1 MKKIYMSVNI
11 HWYPGHMTKAFRIIE
26 ENLKLVDACVELRD
40 ARIPLSSANPKIDE
54 IIKNKPRVILL
65 NKADTAD
72 SSSTLAWVQYFKTK
86 NIIAYPIEAVTGKGL
101 KQMQKA
107 LHDVT
112 EQKRAN
118 YLAKGIKSF
127 TVRAMIIGIP
137 NVGKSTL
144 INTLNKGKAAKTG
157 DKAGVTRGKQW
168 IKVAKD
174 LELLDLPG
182 VLWPKIEDQTGAQ
195 YLAFTGCIND
205 DAIDKPAM
213 IAELAKYLS
222 VNYPERLSDRYK
234 VDVNLLIFA
243 GDEPNGEKIIEE
255 IARNRGLILSGNRVD
270 INRAGEMLL
279 NEFRGGKLGCFTL
292 DKIPVSEE

>member
-1 MKKIYMSVNI
+1 M
-11 HWYPGHMTKAFRIIE
+11 
-26 ENLKLVDACVELRD
+26 RD
-40 ARIPLSSANPKIDE
+40 ARIPLSSANPKIDD
-54 IIKNKPRVILL
+54 IIKDKPRVILL

-72 SSSTLAWVQYFKTK
+72 SQATEAWIKYFKTK

-112 EQKRAN
+112 DKKRAN

-127 TVRAMIIGIP
+127 TVRAMIMGIP

-157 DKAGVTRGKQW
+157 VKAGVTRGKQW
-168 IKVAKD
+168 IKVASD

-182 VLWPKIEDQTGAQ
+182 VLWPKIEDQIGAQ

-205 DAIDKPAM
+205 DAIDKAAM
-213 IAELAKYLS
+213 IAELAKYLFI
-222 VNYPERLSDRYK
+222 NYPERLAERYK
-234 VDVNLLIFA
+234 LGA
-243 GDEPNGEKIIEE
+243 GAALTGDNISGEAIVEE
-255 IARNRGLILSGNRVD
+255 IARNRGLLLSGNRVD

-279 NEFRGGKLGCFTL
+279 NEFRAGKLGRFTL
-292 DKIPVSEE
+292 DKLPKMEE

>member
-1 MKKIYMSVNI
+1 MSVNI

-54 IIKNKPRVILL
+54 IIKDKPRVILL

-72 SSSTLAWVQYFKTK
+72 NSATEAWVKFFKTK
-86 NIIAYPIEAVTGKGL
+86 NIIAYPIEAVSGKGL

-112 EQKRAN
+112 EKKRAN

-127 TVRAMIIGIP
+127 TVRAMIMGIP

-168 IKVAKD
+168 IKVASD

-182 VLWPKIEDQTGAQ
+182 VLWPKIEDQIGAQ

-213 IAELAKYLS
+213 IAELAVYLF
-222 VNYPERLSDRYK
+222 VNYPERLTERYQIDCSSFA
-234 VDVNLLIFA
+234 VDNI
-243 GDEPNGEKIIEE
+243 NGEIIIDE
-255 IARNRGLILSGNRVD
+255 IARKRGLLLSGNRTD

-279 NEFRGGKLGCFTL
+279 NEFRGGKLGRFTL
-292 DKIPVSEE
+292 DKIPTLKE